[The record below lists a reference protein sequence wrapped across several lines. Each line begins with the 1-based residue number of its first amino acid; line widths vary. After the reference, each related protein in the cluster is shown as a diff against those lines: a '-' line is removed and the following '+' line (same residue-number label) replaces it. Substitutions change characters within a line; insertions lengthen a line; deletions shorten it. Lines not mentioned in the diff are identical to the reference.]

1 MKAFHFVY
9 LFFLFSTLSVFPQS
23 EVEVELNTGTGVL
36 KGTLA
41 VPEGE
46 GGFPVVLMIAGSGPT
61 DRDGNN
67 PMMTNNSL
75 RLLAEGLQVQGIASL
90 RYDKRGIAA
99 STSAGEKEEDLRF
112 ENYVEDA
119 VKWVQQLRED
129 DRFGQ
134 VIILGHSEGSLIGM
148 IAAERIEADKFIS
161 VAGVGRPAAEILR
174 EQLGAQPPLVTA
186 MTDPILDTLEMGKTL
201 DSINPMLNALFRP
214 SVQPYLISWFKY
226 DPAEEIT
233 RLKCP
238 VLILQ
243 GTTDIQVKVED
254 AEMLASAYPEGEKVI
269 LEGMNH
275 ILKDAPADRM
285 ANLQTYSDPDLPL
298 KEGLVEGIAAFIHK
312 Y

>member
-46 GGFPVVLMIAGSGPT
+46 GGFPVILIIAGSGPT

-67 PMMTNNSL
+67 PVMTNNSL

-148 IAAERIEADKFIS
+148 MAAARTKADMFIS
-161 VAGVGRPAAEILR
+161 LAGVGRPAGDILR
-174 EQLGAQPPLVTA
+174 EQLSSQPPLVTA
-186 MTDPILDTLEMGKTL
+186 MTDPIIDTLEMGRTV
-201 DSINPMLNALFRP
+201 DSVNPMLNSLFRA

-226 DPAEEIT
+226 DPAKEIAK
-233 RLKCP
+233 LDCP

-298 KEGLVEGIAAFIHK
+298 KEGLVEGIAAFINK

>member
-1 MKAFHFVY
+1 MKAFHIAY
-9 LFFLFSTLSVFPQS
+9 LLFLLYSLTVFPQS

-46 GGFPVVLMIAGSGPT
+46 GTFPLVLMIAGSGPT

-75 RLLAEGLQVQGIASL
+75 RLLAKGLQVRGIASL

-99 STSAGEKEEDLRF
+99 STSAGEKEEELRF

-119 VKWVQQLRED
+119 VKWILQLRED
-129 DRFGQ
+129 DRFSQ

-148 IAAERIEADKFIS
+148 MAAARTKADKFIS
-161 VAGVGRPAAEILR
+161 VSGVGRPAGDILR
-174 EQLGAQPPLVTA
+174 EQLSSQPPLVTA
-186 MTDPILDTLEMGKTL
+186 MTDPIIDTLEMGRTV
-201 DSINPMLNALFRP
+201 DSVNPMLNSLFRA

-226 DPAEEIT
+226 DPAKEIAK
-233 RLKCP
+233 LDCP

-243 GTTDIQVKVED
+243 GTTDIQVMVQD

-312 Y
+312 H